1 MAGHALKPYSAPH
14 HLDQSNRNG
23 KAQTRTAVLAGCG
36 AISLTERLKDEL
48 LLLWWDAN
56 TGVPDGEVQRET
68 IFVLALLFHS
78 QDDLARPVARNLEAG
93 SWKVPL

>member
-1 MAGHALKPYSAPH
+1 
-14 HLDQSNRNG
+14 
-23 KAQTRTAVLAGCG
+23 
-36 AISLTERLKDEL
+36 
-48 LLLWWDAN
+48 
-56 TGVPDGEVQRET
+56 VQRET